1 MKYTL
6 YLIIIW
12 IPMILFPKTKSSIQ
26 IDPGSLIEYVFIDSM
41 SAGEIY
47 DNLADLLPFPP
58 YGFDVSIYKLIYQT
72 TDTQG
77 NMTIASGALAI
88 PNTGSSHVPLLSF
101 QHGTVLERD
110 QVASEYGFDI
120 LSMWLGTSGY
130 VTALP
135 DYLGLGVSEIF
146 HPYIIADPSANS
158 VIDML
163 RASREFCELLGVNL
177 NDQVFLTGYSEG
189 GYTTMA
195 AHKLIEEEYIDEF
208 NITASAPCAGPY
220 DLSGVMV
227 DLMLSG
233 NEYDQPY
240 YLPYTVLAY
249 QDSYNIV
256 ENLHDYFLEFY
267 ADTLP
272 ILFDGYHSSNEVNSI
287 MPSVPIEIFHPE
299 VIEEFTNNMDH
310 PLRVRLVENDL
321 IYWAP
326 QAPTI
331 LYHSDQDELVPV
343 ENSENAYF
351 QFIFNGAPNVEFVH
365 SPLGSHSDAAIL
377 IIFQVINWFNTL
389 AQVGT
394 LGDLNEDSI
403 FDIQD
408 IILLVNLVLDI
419 MNTTYF
425 YSWAGDLNSDGN
437 LNIYDVILLIT
448 VILEAY

>member
-1 MKYTL
+1 M
-6 YLIIIW
+6 
-12 IPMILFPKTKSSIQ
+12 PDRPNILF
-26 IDPGSLIEYVFIDSM
+26 VFTDQQRPDWLEM
-41 SAGEIY
+41 NPEIPVRTP
-47 DNLADLLPFPP
+47 NLKALADRGVWFSNAVCP
-58 YGFDVSIYKLIYQT
+58 T
-72 TDTQG
+72 
-77 NMTIASGALAI
+77 
-88 PNTGSSHVPLLSF
+88 PL
-101 QHGTVLERD
+101 
-110 QVASEYGFDI
+110 
-120 LSMWLGTSGY
+120 
-130 VTALP
+130 
-135 DYLGLGVSEIF
+135 
-146 HPYIIADPSANS
+146 
-158 VIDML
+158 
-163 RASREFCELLGVNL
+163 C
-177 NDQVFLTGYSEG
+177 
-189 GYTTMA
+189 
-195 AHKLIEEEYIDEF
+195 
-208 NITASAPCAGPY
+208 APCRSC
-220 DLSGVMV
+220 LV
-227 DLMLSG
+227 SG

-272 ILFDGYHSSNEVNSI
+272 ILFNGYHSSNEVNSI

-310 PLRVRLVENDL
+310 PLRVRLEENDL

-394 LGDLNEDSI
+394 LGDLTEDGVI
-403 FDIQD
+403 DIQD

-437 LNIYDVILLIT
+437 LDIYDVILLIT